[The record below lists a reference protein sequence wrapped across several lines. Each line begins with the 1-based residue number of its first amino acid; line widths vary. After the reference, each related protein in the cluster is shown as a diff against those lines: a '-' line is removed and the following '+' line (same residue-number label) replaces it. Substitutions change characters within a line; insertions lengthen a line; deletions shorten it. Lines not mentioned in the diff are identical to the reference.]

1 MPNSDQSAA
10 LAALP
15 AELAADVQ
23 LTRLTAQALSTAP
36 QGAELQAAAVLVTAF
51 LARQSDAEAA

>member
-1 MPNSDQSAA
+1 MPNNDQSAA
-10 LAALP
+10 LAAIP

-36 QGAELQAAAVLVTAF
+36 QGHELMAAATLVAAF
-51 LARQSDAEAA
+51 LARQSDAEAL

>member
-36 QGAELQAAAVLVTAF
+36 QGAELQAAAALVTAF